1 MHESPIKFKMFR
13 GKTVLYVLSGAQWR
27 MKYIFDSISLG
38 KKAFFAAYVTHCSS
52 VINVSRLMIFSLGP
66 HREGS
71 QKKLE
76 LFRTFS

>member
-38 KKAFFAAYVTHCSS
+38 KKAFFVAYVTLCSS

-66 HREGS
+66 HS
-71 QKKLE
+71 YVN
-76 LFRTFS
+76 TFYNCFL